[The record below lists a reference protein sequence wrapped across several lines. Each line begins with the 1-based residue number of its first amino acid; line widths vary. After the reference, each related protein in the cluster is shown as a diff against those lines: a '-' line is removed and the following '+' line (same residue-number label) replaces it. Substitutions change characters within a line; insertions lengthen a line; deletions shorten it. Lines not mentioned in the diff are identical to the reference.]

1 MACRQVHGYLFFVCV
16 MNRKITALK
25 AQKRNNQR
33 VNIYLD
39 GEYAFSLARIVA
51 AWLQVGGELSD
62 EKIASLQAEDGC
74 ETAYQ
79 RAVKFIGYRMRSEKE
94 IQDKLEE
101 YQLPEGT
108 IARVMDRLRRSGL
121 VDDARFSQMWVENRA
136 EYRPRSHRALAYE
149 LRRKGIPDELI
160 EQTLDETEDD
170 EELAYRAATQ
180 HSRKW
185 NNLEW
190 PDFRKK
196 LSGFLARRGFSYHTA
211 AQVVGRVWAE
221 RGSEKSFE

>member
-1 MACRQVHGYLFFVCV
+1 

-25 AQKRNNQR
+25 AQKRNHQR
-33 VNIYLD
+33 VNVYLD

-51 AWLQVGGELSD
+51 AWLQVGGELSE
-62 EKIASLQAEDGC
+62 EKIASLQAEDDR
-74 ETAYQ
+74 ETAFQ

-94 IQDKLEE
+94 IRDKLEE
-101 YQLPEGT
+101 YQIPEGAIT
-108 IARVMDRLRRSGL
+108 RVMDRLRRSGL
-121 VDDARFSQMWVENRA
+121 VNDTQFSQIWVENRA

-160 EQTLDETEDD
+160 EQTLEETEDD
-170 EELAYRAATQ
+170 EELAYRAAKQ

-185 NNLEW
+185 NELEW

-196 LSGFLARRGFSYHTA
+196 LSGFLARRGFSYHIA

-221 RGSEKSFE
+221 RESGESFE